1 MPIRI
6 AFVNLQ
12 LGDELLGLTRAIIG
26 QARACRE
33 ANLPIDFWIVNSVRE
48 GYENGIHYARF
59 ETSPFGDGA
68 TRLFKSRLLARVAAL
83 SGYDIVLLRYPLAID
98 LDPLAFR
105 RSSRCRIVTVH
116 HTKEIEEILT
126 WRPGIGSRA
135 RGMLERWNG
144 RRLLSRIDGLVA
156 VTDEIRRYEL
166 RRAGRSLPSRTISN
180 GIDVS
185 RVPLTGFVPFEGK
198 ELKLLFIAS
207 SHAPWHGTERLLAS
221 LRRYRGPV
229 RVVLHMVGDA
239 AGRNAGTKEVEGP
252 LTIINHGTLRGDAL
266 EAVFRDSMLAVSSL
280 TMFRIG
286 LREGCV
292 LKTREYAARGLPF
305 VYGYDDVDLT
315 RDLPFCMYVGSTES
329 PIAIEELIR
338 FASGLREM
346 AGVSE
351 DMRAWAESHVD
362 WRVKMRTYY
371 DFAREVAES
380 SPS

>member
-1 MPIRI
+1 
-6 AFVNLQ
+6 
-12 LGDELLGLTRAIIG
+12 
-26 QARACRE
+26 
-33 ANLPIDFWIVNSVRE
+33 
-48 GYENGIHYARF
+48 
-59 ETSPFGDGA
+59 
-68 TRLFKSRLLARVAAL
+68 
-83 SGYDIVLLRYPLAID
+83 
-98 LDPLAFR
+98 
-105 RSSRCRIVTVH
+105 
-116 HTKEIEEILT
+116 
-126 WRPGIGSRA
+126 
-135 RGMLERWNG
+135 
-144 RRLLSRIDGLVA
+144 
-156 VTDEIRRYEL
+156 
-166 RRAGRSLPSRTISN
+166 
-180 GIDVS
+180 
-185 RVPLTGFVPFEGK
+185 
-198 ELKLLFIAS
+198 
-207 SHAPWHGTERLLAS
+207 
-221 LRRYRGPV
+221 
-229 RVVLHMVGDA
+229 MVGDA